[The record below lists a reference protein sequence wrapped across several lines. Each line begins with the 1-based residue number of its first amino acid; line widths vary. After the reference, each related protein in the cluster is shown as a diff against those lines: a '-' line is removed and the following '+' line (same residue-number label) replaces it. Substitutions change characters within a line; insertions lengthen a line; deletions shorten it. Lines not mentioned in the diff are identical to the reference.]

1 MTDEARQ
8 QVTLSVARMSAIQF
22 ETPEN
27 VQLSYKPAGLGT
39 RFLAWFV
46 DGLII
51 FIGLILL
58 LFFAVIAGAASDSLL
73 KSITDPLR
81 DVSDDFDPR
90 DPESAQRVMLYLI
103 GLWMLVWGLGSF
115 FYFGVSEL
123 CLRGQTLGKRAS
135 KIRVVKV
142 DGFALDGV
150 SILVRNVFRIVDHL
164 PVLWVVPLLS
174 ARSQRFGDMI
184 AGTIVI
190 EDEPAKL
197 AGPRQTLANRS
208 AADARFRFDVG
219 QLKKLRPQDVQAV
232 EQLLERWAEI
242 SADRREQFVTTI
254 VDSLCLRLECDP
266 PASSTE
272 ARATMDSRRFFLEDL
287 LAAEYRRQNRQLG

>member
-8 QVTLSVARMSAIQF
+8 QVTLGVARMSAIQF

-51 FIGLILL
+51 FICLMLL
-58 LFFAVIAGAASDSLL
+58 LFVVVIAGAASDSLL

-81 DVSDDFDPR
+81 DASEGFDPN
-90 DPESAQRVMLYLI
+90 DPESAQRIMLYLF

-115 FYFGVSEL
+115 FYFGISEL

-142 DGFALDGV
+142 DGFALDAI
-150 SILVRNVFRIVDHL
+150 SILVRNVFRVVDHL
-164 PVLWVVPLLS
+164 PVLWIVPLLS

-197 AGPRQTLANRS
+197 AGPRHTLANRS
-208 AADARFRFDVG
+208 AADARFRFDAG
-219 QLKKLRPQDVQAV
+219 QLKKLRPEDVQAV
-232 EQLLERWAEI
+232 EQLLERWTEI
-242 SADRREQFVTTI
+242 SADRREQFVITI
-254 VDSLCLRLECDP
+254 VYSLCQRLDCEP
-266 PASSTE
+266 PPSDASAHSVT
-272 ARATMDSRRFFLEDL
+272 DSRRVFLEDL

>member
-1 MTDEARQ
+1 
-8 QVTLSVARMSAIQF
+8 MSAIQF

-51 FIGLILL
+51 FISLMLL
-58 LFFAVIAGAASDSLL
+58 LFVVVIAGAASDSLL
-73 KSITDPLR
+73 KSLTAPLR
-81 DVSDDFDPR
+81 DASEDFDPN
-90 DPESAQRVMLYLI
+90 DPESAQRIMLYLF

-115 FYFGVSEL
+115 FYFGISEL

-142 DGFALDGV
+142 DGFALDAV
-150 SILVRNVFRIVDHL
+150 SILVRNVFRVVDHL
-164 PVLWVVPLLS
+164 PMLWIVPLLS

-190 EDEPAKL
+190 EDDPAKL
-197 AGPRQTLANRS
+197 AGPRQMLAKRT
-208 AADARFRFDVG
+208 AADARFRFDAG

-232 EQLLERWAEI
+232 EQLLERWPDIA
-242 SADRREQFVTTI
+242 ADRREQFVTTI
-254 VDSLCLRLECDP
+254 VDSLCQRLNCEP
-266 PASSTE
+266 PAADPLSE
-272 ARATMDSRRFFLEDL
+272 NRRAFLEDL
-287 LAAEYRRQNRQLG
+287 LAAEYRRQTRQLG

>member
-1 MTDEARQ
+1 
-8 QVTLSVARMSAIQF
+8 MSAIQF

-51 FIGLILL
+51 FVCLMLL
-58 LFFAVIAGAASDSLL
+58 LFFVIIAGAASDSLL

-81 DVSDDFDPR
+81 EASEEFDPR
-90 DPESAQRVMLYLI
+90 DPQSAQRIMLYLV
-103 GLWMLVWGLGSF
+103 GLWMVVWGLGSF
-115 FYFGVSEL
+115 FYFGILEL
-123 CLRGQTLGKRAS
+123 CLCGQTLGKRAS

-142 DGFALDGV
+142 DGFALDAI

-164 PVLWVVPLLS
+164 PVLWIVPLLS

-197 AGPRQTLANRS
+197 AGPRHTLAKRA
-208 AADARFRFDVG
+208 AADARFRFDAG

-232 EQLLERWAEI
+232 EQLLDRWTEI
-242 SADRREQFVTTI
+242 PTDRREQFVTTI
-254 VDSLCLRLECDP
+254 VYSLCQRMDCEPPPTGNDP
-266 PASSTE
+266 QGGT
-272 ARATMDSRRFFLEDL
+272 DSRQMFLEDL

>member
-1 MTDEARQ
+1 
-8 QVTLSVARMSAIQF
+8 MSAIRF

-27 VQLSYKPAGLGT
+27 VQLTYKPAGLGT

-46 DGLII
+46 DGLIL
-51 FIGLILL
+51 FICLLLL
-58 LFFAVIAGAASDSLL
+58 LFFVIIAGAASDSLL

-81 DVSDDFDPR
+81 EASEDFDPR
-90 DPESAQRVMLYLI
+90 DPESAQRVMLYLF
-103 GLWMLVWGLGSF
+103 GLWMVVWGLGSF
-115 FYFGVSEL
+115 FYFGISEL

-142 DGFALDGV
+142 DGFALDGI
-150 SILVRNVFRIVDHL
+150 SILVRNVFRVVDHL
-164 PVLWVVPLLS
+164 PVLWIVPLLS
-174 ARSQRFGDMI
+174 VRSQRFGDMI

-197 AGPRQTLANRS
+197 SGPRHTLANRS
-208 AADARFRFDVG
+208 AADARFRFDAG

-232 EQLLERWAEI
+232 EQLLERWTEI

-254 VDSLCLRLECDP
+254 VDSLCQRMDCEP
-266 PASSTE
+266 PPSGTDANAVT
-272 ARATMDSRRFFLEDL
+272 DSRRVFLEDL

>member
-8 QVTLSVARMSAIQF
+8 QVTLSIVRMSEIQF

-46 DGLII
+46 DQLII
-51 FIGLILL
+51 FICLMLL
-58 LFFAVIAGAASDSLL
+58 LFFVIIAGAASDSVL
-73 KSITDPLR
+73 KSLTDPLR
-81 DVSDDFDPR
+81 DAGEGFDPR

-103 GLWMLVWGLGSF
+103 GLWMVVWGLGSF
-115 FYFGVSEL
+115 FYFGISEL
-123 CLRGQTLGKRAS
+123 CLRGQTLGKRSS

-142 DGFALDGV
+142 DGFALDAI
-150 SILVRNVFRIVDHL
+150 SILVRNVFRVVDHL
-164 PVLWVVPLLS
+164 PVLWIVPLLS

-197 AGPRQTLANRS
+197 AGPRHTLANRS
-208 AADARFRFDVG
+208 AADARFRFDAG

-254 VDSLCLRLECDP
+254 VYSLCQRMDCEP
-266 PASSTE
+266 PPSGTDLHKV
-272 ARATMDSRRFFLEDL
+272 TDSRRVFLEDL

>member
-81 DVSDDFDPR
+81 EASDGFDPR

-150 SILVRNVFRIVDHL
+150 SILVRNVFRVVDHL
-164 PVLWVVPLLS
+164 PVLWIVPLLS

-208 AADARFRFDVG
+208 AADARFRFDAG
-219 QLKKLRPQDVQAV
+219 QLKKLRPQDIQAV

-254 VDSLCLRLECDP
+254 VNSLCSRLECEP
-266 PASSTE
+266 PLAGAD
-272 ARATMDSRRFFLEDL
+272 ARSATDSRHVFLEDL

>member
-1 MTDEARQ
+1 
-8 QVTLSVARMSAIQF
+8 MSAIQF

-51 FIGLILL
+51 FIGLLLL
-58 LFFAVIAGAASDSLL
+58 LFVVVIAGAASDSVL
-73 KSITDPLR
+73 KSITDPMR
-81 DVSDDFDPR
+81 EASEGFDPQ
-90 DPESAQRVMLYLI
+90 DPESAQRIMLYLF

-115 FYFGVSEL
+115 FYFGISEL

-150 SILVRNVFRIVDHL
+150 SILVRNVFRVVDHL
-164 PVLWVVPLLS
+164 PVLWIVPLLS

-184 AGTIVI
+184 AGTIVV

-197 AGPRQTLANRS
+197 AGPRHTLANRS
-208 AADARFRFDVG
+208 AADARFRFDAG
-219 QLKKLRPQDVQAV
+219 QLKKLRAEDVQAV
-232 EQLLERWAEI
+232 EQLLERWTEI
-242 SADRREQFVTTI
+242 SGDRREQFVSTI
-254 VDSLCLRLECDP
+254 VYAICQRLDCEPPPSDAGSDSV
-266 PASSTE
+266 A
-272 ARATMDSRRFFLEDL
+272 DSRRGFLEDL

>member
-1 MTDEARQ
+1 
-8 QVTLSVARMSAIQF
+8 MSAIQF

-51 FIGLILL
+51 FLCLMLL
-58 LFFAVIAGAASDSLL
+58 LFFVIIAGAVSDSLL
-73 KSITDPLR
+73 KSVTDPLR
-81 DVSDDFDPR
+81 EASEDFDPS
-90 DPESAQRVMLYLI
+90 DPDSAQRILLYLV
-103 GLWMLVWGLGSF
+103 GLWMVVWGLGSF
-115 FYFGVSEL
+115 FYYGISEL
-123 CLRGQTLGKRAS
+123 CLRGQTFGKRAS

-142 DGFALDGV
+142 DGFGLDAI

-164 PVLWVVPLLS
+164 PALWIVPLLS

-197 AGPRQTLANRS
+197 AGPRHTLAKRS
-208 AADARFRFDVG
+208 AADARFRFDAG
-219 QLKKLRPQDVQAV
+219 QLKKLRPLDVQAV
-232 EQLLERWAEI
+232 EQLLERWTEI

-254 VDSLCLRLECDP
+254 VYSLCQRMDCEP
-266 PASSTE
+266 PPSGV
-272 ARATMDSRRFFLEDL
+272 DSRQVFLEDL
-287 LAAEYRRQNRQLG
+287 LAAEYRRQNRLLG